1 MSGPRPY
8 KAVIALTFAL
18 IYIHLCTRINYRNF
32 GGWTQNHAASHQL
45 HRGPHFNA
53 GSTAMTELLGVAEP
67 TTDELPPRDDT
78 DESAEEQALKDADA
92 AAAAAIEAA
101 AQARARA
108 DRLRRLVQSG
118 APDPADTDG
127 ASETDTTHQKT
138 SRFSDDRSARRNHW
152 LGLVCAAVVVLLL
165 YAAGAAGGYMAWEHH
180 VAVRDR
186 QKSAEF
192 VAGARQAVVALMS
205 MGFQNARQNTQR
217 VVDDSTGQFR
227 DDFTKHLNDFTKDLE
242 QSKVTTTVTVNGAAV
257 QSIKGDSA
265 TVLVAATSD
274 VSNSAG
280 AQHEPRPWRLIV
292 TMTRD
297 GGRPKMS
304 KLEFI
309 P

>member
-1 MSGPRPY
+1 M
-8 KAVIALTFAL
+8 AD
-18 IYIHLCTRINYRNF
+18 
-32 GGWTQNHAASHQL
+32 
-45 HRGPHFNA
+45 
-53 GSTAMTELLGVAEP
+53 LLGVARP
-67 TTDELPPRDDT
+67 TKDDLTPSCDT
-78 DESAEEQALKDADA
+78 DESAVEQALKDADA
-92 AAAAAIEAA
+92 AVAAAMAAA

-118 APDPADTDG
+118 VRDPADTDG
-127 ASETDTTHQKT
+127 ASGTDTAHQKNG
-138 SRFSDDRSARRNHW
+138 RFSDVRSARRNRW
-152 LGLVCAAVVVLLL
+152 LGLVCTAVVVLMLC
-165 YAAGAAGGYMAWEHH
+165 AAGAGGAYMAWEHH
-180 VAVRDR
+180 GAVRDR
-186 QKSAEF
+186 RTSAEF

-205 MGFQNARQNTQR
+205 MGFQNARQDTQR
-217 VVDDSTGQFR
+217 VVDDSTGPFR
-227 DDFTKHLNDFTKDLE
+227 DDFTKHLNDFIKDLE